1 MMNEAMMALS
11 TVKSADS
18 EAMTAA
24 KDQERQLKKYQAV
37 MDLLALWKP
46 VCARKLMEIKQE
58 MMEKENEKE
67 NEEQDIEQE
76 MEKEKEDEQM
86 EGSETPPGLLVQRF
100 LVPHRPLVP
109 PPQYLL
115 DQPLWSQEAS
125 DPFYGVAQTIP
136 KVVPPRKSML
146 KPKPKPSAK
155 PKAKPSLWALYK
167 VCHDQTLGKL
177 KNPWA
182 LCYLR

>member
-1 MMNEAMMALS
+1 MNEATMALS
-11 TVKSADS
+11 SVKSADS

-24 KDQERQLKKYQAV
+24 KEQARRLRKYQAV
-37 MDLLALWKP
+37 MDFLALWKP

-58 MMEKENEKE
+58 MMEKEKEKE

-100 LVPHRPLVP
+100 LVPRRPLVP

-115 DQPLWSQEAS
+115 DQPLWSREAS
-125 DPFYGVAQTIP
+125 EVARKSP
-136 KVVPPRKSML
+136 KVAPPPKSML

-167 VCHDQTLGKL
+167 VCHDPTLGKL
-177 KNPWA
+177 KDP
-182 LCYLR
+182 